1 MKKLLSFLFM
11 ILMISCILSGCQK
24 EDDRKREFEQQSKYG
39 YKTFTGQHELR
50 KFKIFSSTES
60 KISGAYF
67 LMAGSVSGGSK
78 TQNNVTFSWKMDNGD
93 YIISEMPLTQIKIRI
108 DDNIKKPYVTFEM
121 KECSSLFACVSKDLD
136 AMWRWVEYVVVNCS
150 ESDYQ
155 YDINLNI

>member
-11 ILMISCILSGCQK
+11 IFLISCILSGCQN
-24 EDDRKREFEQQSKYG
+24 EDDRKREFEQQFKYG
-39 YKTFTGQHELR
+39 YKTFTGHHELR

-60 KISGAYF
+60 KISGTYF
-67 LMAGSVSGGSK
+67 LIAGSVSGGSK

-121 KECSSLFACVSKDLD
+121 RECYLYACVSKDLGR
-136 AMWRWVEYVVVNCS
+136 MWYWVEYVVVNCS

>member
-11 ILMISCILSGCQK
+11 ILMISCILSGCEK
-24 EDDRKREFEQQSKYG
+24 EDDRTRRQFKYR

-67 LMAGSVSGGSK
+67 LIAGSVSGGSK

-121 KECSSLFACVSKDLD
+121 KECDLFACVSKDLD
-136 AMWRWVEYVVVNCS
+136 AMWCWVEYVVVNCS

>member
-11 ILMISCILSGCQK
+11 IFLISCILSGCQNK
-24 EDDRKREFEQQSKYG
+24 DDRKREFEQQSKYG

-60 KISGAYF
+60 KISGIYF
-67 LMAGSVSGGSK
+67 LIAGSVSGESK
-78 TQNNVTFSWKMDNGD
+78 TQTNVTFSWKMDNGD
-93 YIISEMPLTQIKIRI
+93 YIISKMPLTQIKIRI

-121 KECSSLFACVSKDLD
+121 KECYLFACVSKDLGS
-136 AMWRWVEYVVVNCS
+136 MWYWVEYVVVNCS

>member
-11 ILMISCILSGCQK
+11 ILMISCTLSGRQK
-24 EDDRKREFEQQSKYG
+24 EDDRKRQQFKYG

-60 KISGAYF
+60 KISGIYF
-67 LMAGSVSGGSK
+67 LIAGSVSGESK
-78 TQNNVTFSWKMDNGD
+78 TQTNVTFSWKMDNGD
-93 YIISEMPLTQIKIRI
+93 YIISKMPLTQIKIRI

-121 KECSSLFACVSKDLD
+121 KECYLFACVSKDLGS
-136 AMWRWVEYVVVNCS
+136 MWYWVEYVVVNCS

>member
-11 ILMISCILSGCQK
+11 ILMISCILSGCEK
-24 EDDRKREFEQQSKYG
+24 EDDRTRQQFKYR
-39 YKTFTGQHELR
+39 YKTFAGQHELR

-60 KISGAYF
+60 KISGIYF
-67 LMAGSVSGGSK
+67 LIAGSVSGESK
-78 TQNNVTFSWKMDNGD
+78 TQTNVTFSWKMDNGD

-121 KECSSLFACVSKDLD
+121 RECHLYACVSKDLD
-136 AMWRWVEYVVVNCS
+136 AMWCWVEYVVVNCS

>member
-11 ILMISCILSGCQK
+11 ILMISCTLSGRQK
-24 EDDRKREFEQQSKYG
+24 EDDRKRQQSKYG

-67 LMAGSVSGGSK
+67 LIAGSVSGESK
-78 TQNNVTFSWKMDNGD
+78 TQTNVTFSWKMDNGD

-121 KECSSLFACVSKDLD
+121 KECSSFFACVSKNLD
-136 AMWRWVEYVVVNCS
+136 ATMWRWVEYVVVNCS